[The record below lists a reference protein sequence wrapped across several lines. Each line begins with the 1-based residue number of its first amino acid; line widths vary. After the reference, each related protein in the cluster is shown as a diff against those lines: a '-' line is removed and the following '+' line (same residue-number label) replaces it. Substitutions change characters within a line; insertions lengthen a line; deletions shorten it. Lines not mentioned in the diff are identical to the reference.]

1 MKTPKILCTLMAG
14 AMLATAFSGCGNK
27 SSSFNDSASANSE
40 ASAITGQIY
49 PITRESGSGT
59 K

>member
-1 MKTPKILCTLMAG
+1 
-14 AMLATAFSGCGNK
+14 MLATAFSGCGNK
-27 SSSFNDSASANSE
+27 SSLFNDSASANSE

-59 K
+59 KWLNH